1 MSYYI
6 SLSAVVSMHIWGN
19 LPMGKVKFP
28 ALLLVLTGIFAS
40 FLVGLFVGR
49 RTGGKILYMEQ
60 ERPSVS
66 QVGPTEDEPESVTDS
81 SPAGEAER
89 ININTASVEEL
100 SQLPGIG
107 EVLAQRIVDYR
118 ETNGPFR
125 SLDELC
131 DVEGIGEKRVEGLRD
146 YAVAR

>member
-1 MSYYI
+1 
-6 SLSAVVSMHIWGN
+6 
-19 LPMGKVKFP
+19 MGKVKFP

-40 FLVGLFVGR
+40 FLMGLFVGR

-60 ERPSVS
+60 ERPSIS
-66 QVGPTEDEPESVTDS
+66 QAGSTESAPASVVDSIPT
-81 SPAGEAER
+81 GEEER
-89 ININTASVEEL
+89 ININTASVEVL

-107 EVLAQRIVDYR
+107 EVLAHRIVAYR
-118 ETNGPFR
+118 EANGPFR

>member
-6 SLSAVVSMHIWGN
+6 SLSAVVSMHIGGN

-60 ERPSVS
+60 ERPV
-66 QVGPTEDEPESVTDS
+66 
-81 SPAGEAER
+81 R
-89 ININTASVEEL
+89 
-100 SQLPGIG
+100 LPGG
-107 EVLAQRIVDYR
+107 SHRGRA
-118 ETNGPFR
+118 
-125 SLDELC
+125 
-131 DVEGIGEKRVEGLRD
+131 
-146 YAVAR
+146 